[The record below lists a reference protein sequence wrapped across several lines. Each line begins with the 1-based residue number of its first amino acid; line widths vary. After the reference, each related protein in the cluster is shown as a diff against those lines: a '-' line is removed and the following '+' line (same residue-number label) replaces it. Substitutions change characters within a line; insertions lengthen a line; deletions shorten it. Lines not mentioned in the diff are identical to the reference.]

1 MSLFAAKGAIAFVA
15 LAAVLFSIGLYGA
28 LSRKSAIMVLM
39 SLELMTNAVNIN
51 VVALSRFLDPSKMT
65 GQFFAVFSMVV
76 SAAEIGLGLAL
87 VLAIY
92 RQRRSIEVDRMQ
104 ELKG

>member
-1 MSLFAAKGAIAFVA
+1 MQVGLGAFLG

-28 LSRKSAIMVLM
+28 VSKRSAVMVLM
-39 SLELMTNAVNIN
+39 SLELMAVAVNLN
-51 VVALSRFLDPSKMT
+51 MVAFSRFVTPAAMT

-92 RQRRSIEVDRMQ
+92 RRSRSIELSTL
-104 ELKG
+104 EKLKG

>member
-1 MSLFAAKGAIAFVA
+1 MTVGLPHLLA
-15 LAAVLFSIGLYGA
+15 LAAVLFGIGMYGA
-28 LSRKSAIMVLM
+28 LSQKNAVHVMI
-39 SLELMTNAVNIN
+39 SLELMANAVNLN
-51 VVALSRFLDPSKMT
+51 LVALSRFITPEKMD

-92 RQRRSIEVDRMQ
+92 RRKRSVELDAVS

>member
-1 MSLFAAKGAIAFVA
+1 MLFC
-15 LAAVLFSIGLYGA
+15 IGLYGA
-28 LSRKSAIMVLM
+28 LSKKSAVMVLM

-51 VVALSRFLDPSKMT
+51 LVAISRFVTPASLDRPVLR
-65 GQFFAVFSMVV
+65 GLLMVV

-87 VLAIY
+87 VLALY
-92 RQRRSIEVDRMQ
+92 RRTRTIELDRID

>member
-1 MSLFAAKGAIAFVA
+1 MTIGLTHLLV
-15 LAAVLFSIGLYGA
+15 LAALLFSIGLYGA
-28 LSRKSAIMVLM
+28 LSRRNAVHVLM
-39 SLELMTNAVNIN
+39 SLELMANAVNIN
-51 VVALSRFLDPSKMT
+51 LVAFSRFVTPATLD

-92 RQRRSIEVDRMQ
+92 RRKKSVELDAIQD
-104 ELKG
+104 LKG

>member
-1 MSLFAAKGAIAFVA
+1 MQVGLSAFLG

-28 LSRKSAIMVLM
+28 VSKRSAVMVLM
-39 SLELMTNAVNIN
+39 SLELMAAAVNLN
-51 VVALSRFLDPSKMT
+51 MVAFSRFVTPSAMT
-65 GQFFAVFSMVV
+65 GQFFAVFTLVV

-92 RQRRSIEVDRMQ
+92 RQSRSVELSTMQ
-104 ELKG
+104 RLKG

>member
-1 MSLFAAKGAIAFVA
+1 MTVGLPHLLV
-15 LAAVLFSIGLYGA
+15 LAALLFGIGLYGA
-28 LSRKSAIMVLM
+28 LSRKNAVHVMM
-39 SLELMTNAVNIN
+39 SLELMANAVNIN
-51 VVALSRFLDPSKMT
+51 LVAFSRFITPEALT
-65 GQFFAVFSMVV
+65 GQFFSVFSMVV

-92 RQRRSIEVDRMQ
+92 RSKRSVELDAMT

>member
-1 MSLFAAKGAIAFVA
+1 VTVGLPQLLG
-15 LAAVLFSIGLYGA
+15 LAAMLFGIGLYGA
-28 LSRKSAIMVLM
+28 LSRKNAVHVMM
-39 SLELMTNAVNIN
+39 SLELMANAVNIN
-51 VVALSRFLDPSKMT
+51 LVAFSRFVTPEAMT

-76 SAAEIGLGLAL
+76 SAAEIGIGLAL

-92 RQRRSIEVDRMQ
+92 RRKKSVELDAVQ

>member
-1 MSLFAAKGAIAFVA
+1 MQIGLTHLLTLSAM
-15 LAAVLFSIGLYGA
+15 LFSIGLYGA
-28 LSRKSAIMVLM
+28 LSRKNAVHVLM
-39 SLELMTNAVNIN
+39 SLELMANAVNIN
-51 VVALSRFLDPSKMT
+51 LVAFSRFLTPATMD

-92 RQRRSIEVDRMQ
+92 RRKRSVELDAIQ